1 MKTLILKPV
10 TVTPEILS
18 RLERRGLIRTLK
30 PTAKVLRCRDKR
42 GAVDKI
48 YSSAPRF
55 GAHKLICIRLHDLN
69 RIKLTSHGDNEE
81 FIIIDGDSRAFKPL
95 YLVMGLHKHAVLEK
109 KAENMELTERDFIL
123 LCMKYNDCRT
133 SIFVMLKGTPH
144 CEVSAPGTGKPPI
157 FFVTEP
163 SKLKID
169 RLKLH
174 GYRLVL
180 NKHPDSGITKL
191 I

>member
-1 MKTLILKPV
+1 MNQNRKIIFLKPV
-10 TVTPEILS
+10 AVTPAILS

-30 PTAKVLRCRDKR
+30 PTAKVLRYRDKR
-42 GAVDKI
+42 GTVDTI

-109 KAENMELTERDFIL
+109 KAKNAALTERDFIL

-144 CEVSAPGTGKPPI
+144 CEVSAPGRGNPPI

-163 SKLKID
+163 SRLRIN
-169 RLKLH
+169 RLKLD
-174 GYRLVL
+174 GYRLAV
-180 NKHPDSGITKL
+180 KS
-191 I
+191 